1 MNTAVLQA
9 MSSRLPLLDR
19 VGHHSVICG
28 PETFTPD
35 GFPLWG
41 ETAEVGRAPNFNN
54 KICVCL
60 ISVKRESILRL
71 TEFDTNPEKIL

>member
-1 MNTAVLQA
+1 

-41 ETAEVGRAPNFNN
+41 ETAEVGTLLFAVYF
-54 KICVCL
+54 
-60 ISVKRESILRL
+60 
-71 TEFDTNPEKIL
+71 